1 MQRELEQ
8 AQRGGEG
15 PATVAYD
22 PDDVGGWDP
31 GVDAGVPLGR
41 QGGQRAPAAPSGPP
55 QGRIVGGFGGKP
67 QGRTGGREQST
78 DISSRQKQYLLQDEE
93 GGPFYSAPLPAG
105 FKWALDDVD
114 PVDPARPPLRPL
126 IAANTPIHEIIA
138 KSAEL
143 RAARQQ
149 EEGGGFRSANS
160 RQKPMFSSDLK
171 EPLAE
176 LEIDGRVP
184 SATLDRDVFLR
195 DANGQSLRTS
205 VRALL
210 SGVLSRDD
218 SGVLLGQLPASR
230 QADVLNAAIE
240 LGQARGFDQR
250 FDDDPSAIQRQGRVV
265 DMPAASTWDLGLV
278 NVKGE
283 PVLDATGRQ
292 RFVKVNSGMPFA
304 DVEVDPDQTA
314 AHNRLRT
321 ETYGNEIANIQ
332 HNSRTP
338 VKTIAAL
345 EAMGGV
351 LREPTAQ
358 ERARLAPRN
367 EGVDDTLAYIHELGD
382 KKTPI
387 YKYASAGRTEGAQG
401 AESMGDGNEGLYR
414 IGSPTKYNSRQ
425 MFGQLSDFVM
435 GGRRE
440 ILPRRD
446 IVQGDELVT
455 VPAGTVVP
463 ALFHPDVR
471 VRLAEERR
479 LSQLAGRKVT
489 AYGVIDELAGG
500 GFALPPEPSPYSN
513 ERSKLLAAVA
523 RVEQG
528 LNRKLSNDEVLS
540 VARRL
545 GREYSGAYAAP
556 QTNQQ
561 ARDNIQ
567 RLDSYLETA
576 TQPPWRDAFVRW
588 REGLAPADRSY
599 ANRVLAEEQAAYR
612 GEGELG
618 GAQHNAFMAELAAGA
633 QARAQGAPT
642 VADLATQWELDA
654 GGVPTLDA
662 IRARYGNPRVLQA
675 LASGDAVRSGGGAA
689 GVVNPFPGLA
699 EFQRALRWQA
709 AADAGVYSFDGGF
722 RVPTPAAL
730 SAALEKYQ
738 GLYSAAQ
745 EINRARASQERLA
758 QLVGDFTAANNR
770 APSNREVAAMRSTLS
785 EMELEERQGRT
796 ADLMQT
802 RRVAENV
809 AQQRAATREAA
820 VQAALNAKQAS
831 YEQAVPQALRRLD
844 AELGTPEHDAF
855 MRALARNAQVINED
869 RARPLSAQEYEYAAP
884 LENVPRGRR
893 ENLLRQTYAA
903 PSTLSALA
911 ALPAPRG
918 PEAAWAE
925 RYLQDYAQ
933 ARRRAEAFVPA
944 TDFPERI
951 EIENLDND
959 ARFAQEQARELGSS
973 QFSGAL
979 LPEGSGRQLS
989 DDWDAGNPEALAD
1002 LAAGGEAGRKPDL
1015 SRLENLDDADVD
1027 RLEEQGLPGYTD
1039 PNALARPA
1047 GLSDF
1052 ERRVDSYLQRLG
1064 VSAQGARQRPAH
1076 IPAHLWPKFVEQ
1088 AQWAVERGYDR
1099 A

>member
-105 FKWALDDVD
+105 FKWALDDVG
-114 PVDPARPPLRPL
+114 PVDLARPPLRPL

-149 EEGGGFRSANS
+149 EKGGGFRSANP

-210 SGVLSRDD
+210 SGVLSRDA

-250 FDDDPSAIQRQGRVV
+250 FDGDPSAIQRQGRVV

-358 ERARLAPRN
+358 ERARLAPKR
-367 EGVDDTLAYIHELGD
+367 EGVVDTLAYIHELGD
-382 KKTPI
+382 KKTPV

-401 AESMGDGNEGLYR
+401 AESMGDGSEGLYR

-455 VPAGTVVP
+455 VPAGAVVP
-463 ALFHPDVR
+463 ALFHPYVR
-471 VRLAEERR
+471 VRLAEEQR

-489 AYGVIDELAGG
+489 AYGIIDELAGH

-513 ERSKLLAAVA
+513 A
-523 RVEQG
+523 R
-528 LNRKLSNDEVLS
+528 
-540 VARRL
+540 
-545 GREYSGAYAAP
+545 P
-556 QTNQQ
+556 
-561 ARDNIQ
+561 
-567 RLDSYLETA
+567 
-576 TQPPWRDAFVRW
+576 
-588 REGLAPADRSY
+588 
-599 ANRVLAEEQAAYR
+599 
-612 GEGELG
+612 
-618 GAQHNAFMAELAAGA
+618 
-633 QARAQGAPT
+633 
-642 VADLATQWELDA
+642 
-654 GGVPTLDA
+654 
-662 IRARYGNPRVLQA
+662 
-675 LASGDAVRSGGGAA
+675 
-689 GVVNPFPGLA
+689 
-699 EFQRALRWQA
+699 
-709 AADAGVYSFDGGF
+709 
-722 RVPTPAAL
+722 
-730 SAALEKYQ
+730 
-738 GLYSAAQ
+738 
-745 EINRARASQERLA
+745 EINRAINMFAQANGRAPTDQETVDLARGLLSQYVGGRAPAGLQEGESALVGRLSTRASATQASDKARELFSALSERLQQDNVHAKIGAAVEQFA
-758 QLVGDFTAANNR
+758 QETGRPPDYMERIDIAR
-770 APSNREVAAMRSTLS
+770 AIKAEADAVTDRSARL
-785 EMELEERQGRT
+785 
-796 ADLMQT
+796 
-802 RRVAENV
+802 
-809 AQQRAATREAA
+809 RAALGLQPQSTPEARA
-820 VQAALNAKQAS
+820 ARFEAGLPAAL
-831 YEQAVPQALRRLD
+831 RGLD
-844 AELGTPEHDAF
+844 AEVGTPEHDAL
-855 MRALARNAQVINED
+855 MRVLAQNAQMINED
-869 RARPLSAQEYEYAAP
+869 RARPVAAQEYEYAAP
-884 LENVPRGRR
+884 LQNVPATRQR
-893 ENLLRQTYAA
+893 ELLRATYAL
-903 PSTLSALA
+903 PSTLRALSE
-911 ALPAPRG
+911 LPAARS
-918 PEAAWAE
+918 PETRAAE
-925 RYLQDYAQ
+925 RYLQAYAGE
-933 ARRRAEAFVPA
+933 RRRATAGLPVYEEENGLTLAPAAMGPVDEAAARQMVGG
-944 TDFPERI
+944 TVDER
-951 EIENLDND
+951 DV
-959 ARFAQEQARELGSS
+959 RS
-973 QFSGAL
+973 
-979 LPEGSGRQLS
+979 
-989 DDWDAGNPEALAD
+989 LAD
-1002 LAAGGEAGRKPDL
+1002 EGDLNAEGATGFERETDERRKPDL
-1015 SRLENLDDADVD
+1015 SALENLDDADVD

-1052 ERRVDSYLQRLG
+1052 ERRMDAYLQRLG

-1088 AQWAVERGYDR
+1088 AQWAVGRGYDR